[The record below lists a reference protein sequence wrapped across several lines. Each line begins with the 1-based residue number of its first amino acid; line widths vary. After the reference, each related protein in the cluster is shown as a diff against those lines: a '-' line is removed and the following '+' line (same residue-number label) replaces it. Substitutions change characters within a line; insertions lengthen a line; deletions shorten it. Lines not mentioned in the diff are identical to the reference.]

1 MIAGRLTT
9 AMYNYR
15 KISQKKN
22 RISVAPIVHLLNYVF
37 MRGSIA

>member
-15 KISQKKN
+15 KISQKN
-22 RISVAPIVHLLNYVF
+22 RMSIAPIVHLLNYVF